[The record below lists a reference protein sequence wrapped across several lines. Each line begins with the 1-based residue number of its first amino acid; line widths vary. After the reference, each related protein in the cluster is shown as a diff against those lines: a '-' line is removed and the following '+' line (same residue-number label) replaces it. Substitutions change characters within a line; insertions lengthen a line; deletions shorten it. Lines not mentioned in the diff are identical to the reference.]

1 MQHDDMSNDAKE
13 FLELYAKAE
22 EFAKTVA
29 GLSKD
34 AAIPAHNQLR
44 YAGHHFA
51 QAIAS
56 DAQEGYEKQL
66 EKARNHCERAMYD
79 ATEPGLIAVIDR
91 VELFREQYKNIIIGD
106 VVKDIESIYVLMDDI
121 MEALSQRR
129 NKSVTV
135 EQALEPHM
143 ELFTKGAA
151 AWKRLKANRDD
162 LNRKQEQ
169 KLSNFRRFVVGTII
183 SGCVLLVLIIGLLV
197 NLGVFG

>member
-1 MQHDDMSNDAKE
+1 MQHDDMGNDAKE

-22 EFAKTVA
+22 KFAKAVA
-29 GLSKD
+29 GLSGD
-34 AAIPAHNQLR
+34 AVIPAHNELR

-51 QAIAS
+51 EAIAS
-56 DAQEGYEKQL
+56 DTQEDYE
-66 EKARNHCERAMYD
+66 EGTRKATSHCERAMYD
-79 ATEPGLIAVIDR
+79 ATEAGFIAVIDR

-106 VVKDIESIYVLMDDI
+106 VVQDIESIYLLMDDI
-121 MEALSQRR
+121 MEAMGQRR

-143 ELFTKGAA
+143 ELFNKGVA

-169 KLSNFRRFVVGTII
+169 KLSNFKRFVVTTII
-183 SGCVLLVLIIGLLV
+183 AGSVLLVLLANFLL
-197 NLGVFG
+197 NLGVFN